1 MCRVLGKVEPTD
13 FLIFVG
19 LIKGPVFVKKRCL
32 DPRGRCPM
40 LKYAVEINAK
50 NDAA

>member
-1 MCRVLGKVEPTD
+1 MCRVLGKVETTD

-19 LIKGPVFVKKRCL
+19 LIQGPVFVKKRCV
-32 DPRGRCPM
+32 DPRGGRPM
-40 LKYAVEINAK
+40 LKHSVEIDTE

>member
-1 MCRVLGKVEPTD
+1 MSRVLGKVESTD

-19 LIKGPVFVKKRCL
+19 LIQGPVFVKKRCL
-32 DPRGRCPM
+32 DPRGGRPM
-40 LKYAVEINAK
+40 LKHSVEIDAE